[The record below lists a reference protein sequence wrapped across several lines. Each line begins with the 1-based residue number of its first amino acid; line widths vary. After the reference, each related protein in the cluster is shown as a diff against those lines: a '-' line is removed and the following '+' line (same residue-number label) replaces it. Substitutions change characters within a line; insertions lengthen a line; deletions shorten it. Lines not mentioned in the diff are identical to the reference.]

1 MSPVPGRDKG
11 HLGWGECSRKE
22 RMKSGE
28 EGALE
33 GETEGEM
40 EPGKEKREG
49 HTREEGWEERGEEM
63 GEGRRRQSSF

>member
-1 MSPVPGRDKG
+1 
-11 HLGWGECSRKE
+11 
-22 RMKSGE
+22 MKSGE

-49 HTREEGWEERGEEM
+49 HTREGGWEERGEEM

>member
-1 MSPVPGRDKG
+1 MLDE
-11 HLGWGECSRKE
+11 WQKE
-22 RMKSGE
+22 GLRNS
-28 EGALE
+28 E

-49 HTREEGWEERGEEM
+49 HTREGGWEERGEEM

>member
-1 MSPVPGRDKG
+1 
-11 HLGWGECSRKE
+11 
-22 RMKSGE
+22 MKSGE

-49 HTREEGWEERGEEM
+49 HTREGGWEDSEEEM
-63 GEGRRRQSSF
+63 GEGQRRWSSF